1 MPRAAITNVIP
12 GLVPGIQSSAIAGTS
27 GEVDP
32 GDPGRFAG
40 AGKRRDD
47 IVEAQR

>member
-1 MPRAAITNVIP
+1 MP
-12 GLVPGIQSSAIAGTS
+12 GLVPGIQPTTNAGAS
-27 GEVDP
+27 GKMDP

-47 IVEAQR
+47 TGYVLLEPEH